1 VIAESFVEQ
10 HFARRD
16 VGGTFFPDRYHVSL
30 LPPRRATRRALQ
42 GALLV
47 G

>member
-16 VGGTFFPDRYHVSL
+16 VGGTFFPDQYHVSL